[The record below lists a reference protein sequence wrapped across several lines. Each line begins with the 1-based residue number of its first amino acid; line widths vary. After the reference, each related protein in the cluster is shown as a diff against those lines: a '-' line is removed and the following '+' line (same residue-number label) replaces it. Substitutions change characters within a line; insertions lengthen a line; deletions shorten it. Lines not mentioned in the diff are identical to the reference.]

1 MVNSI
6 DDQRIN
12 TVNET
17 PIKQMAHGN
26 AARIIPFLREK
37 FGRSLALF
45 SIFRDISV
53 LLKCQWGPGLK
64 QHFPI
69 IFQSQQPLSYLRKI
83 IVNSWNQGIFLG
95 LGSLNQERYII
106 HGIIGIIMCSIEDP
120 RSCEMNMFFWTVRIL
135 ESYLIFKNFLNLE
148 FFPNIE
154 PLHIDFAFDH

>member
-1 MVNSI
+1 MVNNI

-45 SIFRDISV
+45 SIFRNISV
-53 LLKCQWGPGLK
+53 LLKCQCGPGLR

-83 IVNSWNQGIFLG
+83 IVNLWNRGIFLG
-95 LGSLNQERYII
+95 LGSLNQKSTVLLVLLCTPLKTHDLARWT
-106 HGIIGIIMCSIEDP
+106 C
-120 RSCEMNMFFWTVRIL
+120 RVFFWTIRIL
-135 ESYLIFKNFLNLE
+135 EIENNLQELFELRIFSKHN
-148 FFPNIE
+148 
-154 PLHIDFAFDH
+154 

>member
-53 LLKCQWGPGLK
+53 LLKCQCGPGLR

-83 IVNSWNQGIFLG
+83 IVNLWNRGIFLG
-95 LGSLNQERYII
+95 LGSLNQE
-106 HGIIGIIMCSIEDP
+106 S
-120 RSCEMNMFFWTVRIL
+120 TVL
-135 ESYLIFKNFLNLE
+135 LVLLCT
-148 FFPNIE
+148 
-154 PLHIDFAFDH
+154 PLKTHDLAR

>member
-45 SIFRDISV
+45 SIFRNISV
-53 LLKCQWGPGLK
+53 LLKCQWGPGLR

-83 IVNSWNQGIFLG
+83 IVNLWNRGIFLG
-95 LGSLNQERYII
+95 LGSLNQESTVLLVLLCTPLKTHDLARWTW
-106 HGIIGIIMCSIEDP
+106 
-120 RSCEMNMFFWTVRIL
+120 RVFFWTVRIL
-135 ESYLIFKNFLNLE
+135 EIENNLQELFELRIFSKHN
-148 FFPNIE
+148 
-154 PLHIDFAFDH
+154 

>member
-45 SIFRDISV
+45 SIFRNISI
-53 LLKCQWGPGLK
+53 LLKCQCDPGLR

-83 IVNSWNQGIFLG
+83 IVNLWNRGIFLG
-95 LGSLNQERYII
+95 LGSLNQESTVLLVLLCTPLKTHDLARWTW
-106 HGIIGIIMCSIEDP
+106 
-120 RSCEMNMFFWTVRIL
+120 RVFFWTVRIL
-135 ESYLIFKNFLNLE
+135 EIENNLQELFELRIFSKHN
-148 FFPNIE
+148 
-154 PLHIDFAFDH
+154 

>member
-17 PIKQMAHGN
+17 PIKQMAHDN

-37 FGRSLALF
+37 FGRSLVLF
-45 SIFRDISV
+45 SIFRNISV
-53 LLKCQWGPGLK
+53 LLKCQCDPGLR

-95 LGSLNQERYII
+95 LGSLNQESTVLLVLLCAPLKTHDLARWTW
-106 HGIIGIIMCSIEDP
+106 
-120 RSCEMNMFFWTVRIL
+120 RVFFWTIRIL
-135 ESYLIFKNFLNLE
+135 EIENNLQELFELRIFSKHN
-148 FFPNIE
+148 
-154 PLHIDFAFDH
+154 

>member
-45 SIFRDISV
+45 SIFRNISV
-53 LLKCQWGPGLK
+53 LFKCQCGPGLR

-83 IVNSWNQGIFLG
+83 IVNLWNRGIFLG
-95 LGSLNQERYII
+95 LGSLNQESTVLLVLLCTPLKTHDLARWTW
-106 HGIIGIIMCSIEDP
+106 
-120 RSCEMNMFFWTVRIL
+120 RMFFWTVRIL
-135 ESYLIFKNFLNLE
+135 EIENNLQELFELRIFSKYN
-148 FFPNIE
+148 
-154 PLHIDFAFDH
+154 

>member
-53 LLKCQWGPGLK
+53 LLKCQCGPGLR

-83 IVNSWNQGIFLG
+83 IVNLWNQGIFLG
-95 LGSLNQERYII
+95 LGSLNQESTVLLVLLCTPLKTHDLARWTW
-106 HGIIGIIMCSIEDP
+106 
-120 RSCEMNMFFWTVRIL
+120 RVFFWTVRIL

-148 FFPNIE
+148 FFPNIINFE
-154 PLHIDFAFDH
+154 P

>member
-45 SIFRDISV
+45 SIFQYCWSV
-53 LLKCQWGPGLK
+53 NVILVWDN
-64 QHFPI
+64 
-69 IFQSQQPLSYLRKI
+69 IFQSFS
-83 IVNSWNQGIFLG
+83 N
-95 LGSLNQERYII
+95 LNNR
-106 HGIIGIIMCSIEDP
+106 
-120 RSCEMNMFFWTVRIL
+120 
-135 ESYLIFKNFLNLE
+135 YLIWEKLL
-148 FFPNIE
+148 
-154 PLHIDFAFDH
+154 